1 MAKALIGHMGGPST
15 ANTYEAAQLR
25 RKVADLQAEVLRLQ
39 NENEGLLQT
48 LAEHVDEVTVDLLEP
63 AH

>member
-15 ANTYEAAQLR
+15 ANIYEAAQLR

-39 NENEGLLQT
+39 NENEGLLKS
-48 LAEHVDEVTVDLLEP
+48 LSERVDDVTVELLEP